1 MPMAVHD
8 HKSSENKRESQ
19 DPKDETLP
27 LRTVLQAL
35 HHSIWP
41 FFVSQSLKARKQRFQ
56 FNFFCFSFFFFNL
69 SHRLSSK
76 HKA

>member
-27 LRTVLQAL
+27 LPHSFTSSSSFDLAVFRFAVLKSEETTV
-35 HHSIWP
+35 SI
-41 FFVSQSLKARKQRFQ
+41 
-56 FNFFCFSFFFFNL
+56 
-69 SHRLSSK
+69 
-76 HKA
+76 